1 MRDLRHDNVVRV
13 LGAVY
18 SKGSGKRERCQESGG
33 GVGDGD
39 GNVAG
44 GPRLSILY
52 ELCDAGSLGLLL
64 LDMELRGSGGG
75 NGGKT
80 LGTPGSLRVCPSPV
94 SYQFVVCAIEKWLPF

>member
-18 SKGSGKRERCQESGG
+18 TKGSGKWEESQESGG
-33 GVGDGD
+33 GVGDD
-39 GNVAG
+39 DRNVLG
-44 GPRLSILY
+44 GPRLAVLY

-64 LDMELRGSGGG
+64 LDLELRGGGGG

-80 LGTPGSLRVCPSPV
+80 LGTPGSLRVCMPV
-94 SYQFVVCAIEKWLPF
+94 SGV